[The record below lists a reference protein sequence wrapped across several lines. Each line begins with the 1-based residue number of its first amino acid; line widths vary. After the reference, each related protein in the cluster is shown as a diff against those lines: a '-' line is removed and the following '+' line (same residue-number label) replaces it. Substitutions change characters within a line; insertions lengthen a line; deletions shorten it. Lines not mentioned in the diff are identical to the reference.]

1 MKSIRMRLTL
11 SFLAIIVL
19 CSGLAIFNYFSLS
32 MMNQKTKDM
41 LSNDWPTL
49 IAGKELSYNIAH
61 RVSLLNSLMLYR
73 DNNYRRDYTDYYLQS
88 EDIKEQLLKS
98 DQSAEVLELLEMTEE
113 WHKVIQEEV
122 FVAYDKG
129 LRDEAARILETKS
142 QPVAVNLIG
151 RYQDLAKKQE
161 DNAIKN
167 GNSVVTFGENIQLNG
182 IIVSIAI
189 VLIGLAIAT
198 YTSGVITKPIRQIV
212 NRMNIIAKGELPAEP
227 LKTKLK
233 DEIGQLITAVNT
245 MNENVRNMIV
255 DIGHVSEDVTSQG
268 EELTQYADEVK
279 TGSQQIAATM
289 EELSKG
295 AEEQAN
301 SSASLNE
308 KMNSFA
314 QEIMQVVVE
323 GEGVKEKAG
332 SMVHLTNE
340 GSHAMDESIQ
350 KMAVI
355 NESMRKSNSMVKGLD
370 SKTNEI
376 TQLVNVIREIADQ
389 TNLLALNAA
398 IEAARAGEQRKGFAV
413 VADEV
418 RKLAEQVSNSV
429 SDITSIVTDIQ
440 NESKQVVESLD
451 NGYELVQEG
460 TSQISSTGST
470 FMKIQGSIS
479 EVENNIESMA
489 ASLYGILD
497 QTQSIN
503 SSIENIASVSEE
515 SAAGLEQVSATSQ
528 QSSSAMEEVSNSA
541 RLLEENATR
550 LNELVQQFKVRD

>member
-1 MKSIRMRLTL
+1 MRLTL

-32 MMNQKTKDM
+32 MMNQKTKGM
-41 LSNDWPTL
+41 LSNDLPTL
-49 IAGKELSYNIAH
+49 IAGKELSYNIAN
-61 RVSLLNSLMLYR
+61 RVSLLNSFMLYG
-73 DNNYRRDYTDYYLQS
+73 DKSYRSDYDEYYLQS
-88 EDIKEQLLKS
+88 EDIKEQLLKGE
-98 DQSAEVLELLEMTEE
+98 QSAEILGLLELTEE
-113 WHKVIQEEV
+113 WHRVIQEEV
-122 FVAYDKG
+122 FAVYDKG
-129 LRDEAARILETKS
+129 ERDEAARILETKS
-142 QPVAVNLIG
+142 QPVAENLID
-151 RYQDLAKKQE
+151 RYQALAKKQE
-161 DNAIKN
+161 ENAIKN
-167 GNSVVTFGENIQLNG
+167 GNSALEFGENIQLNG

-198 YTSGVITKPIRQIV
+198 YTSGVITKPIRLIV

-245 MNENVRNMIV
+245 MNENVRNMI
-255 DIGHVSEDVTSQG
+255 IQIRHVSEDVTSQG

-279 TGSQQIAATM
+279 IGSQQIATTM

-295 AEEQAN
+295 AEEQAS

-308 KMNSFA
+308 KMSDFA

-332 SMVHLTNE
+332 SMVQLTNE

-355 NESMRKSNSMVKGLD
+355 NESMKKSNSMVKGLD

-398 IEAARAGEQRKGFAV
+398 IEAARAGEQGKGFAV

-440 NESKQVVESLD
+440 NESKQVVDSLD

-460 TSQISSTGST
+460 TAQISSTGRT
-470 FMKIQGSIS
+470 FMKIQGSIE

-497 QTQSIN
+497 NTQSIN
-503 SSIENIASVSEE
+503 NSIENIASVSEE